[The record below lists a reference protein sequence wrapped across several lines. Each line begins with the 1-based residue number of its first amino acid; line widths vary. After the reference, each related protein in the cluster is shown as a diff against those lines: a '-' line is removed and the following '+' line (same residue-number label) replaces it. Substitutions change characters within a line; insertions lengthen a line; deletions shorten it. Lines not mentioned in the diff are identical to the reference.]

1 MSDPKG
7 LAISGGPPVR
17 ADLLPFHRPS
27 FGPEEE
33 AEVIAALRSGWV
45 TMGPRTHRL
54 EAAFRE
60 LLDTP
65 YAVAVNSCTAAL
77 HLALIGL
84 GIGPGD
90 EVVTTP
96 LSFASTANVLV
107 HLGAVPVFADVETDT
122 LNLAPDAAAA
132 RIGPRTKAIMP
143 VHLHGHPCDMDALR
157 DLADRHGL
165 LIIEDAAHA
174 IEATY
179 RGRRMGAD
187 STAAAFSFYAT
198 KNITTGEGGMLI
210 TRRKDL
216 AEQAEILRLHGM
228 SRDAWKRYG
237 AEGFRH
243 WDILLPGYKYNMSDV
258 LAAIGLAQLPKLEK
272 FWVERRRLFHAYDV
286 ALADVPE
293 IIRPAVR
300 PEVRSA
306 YHLYNIRV
314 RVEEL
319 RWTRDHIMAAIQAEN
334 IGLGVHFRALHLHPY
349 YRDRLGFR
357 RGICPVA
364 EAASDRLFSLPLYPG
379 LTDADFR
386 DVVAALTKVLA
397 VAREHPFPLKA
408 EGPTSHPLPPEV
420 HA

>member
-1 MSDPKG
+1 MGDPKA

-17 ADLLPFHRPS
+17 AEFLPFHRPS

-77 HLALIGL
+77 HLGLIGL

-107 HLGAVPVFADVETDT
+107 HLGAVPVFADVEPDILT
-122 LNLAPDAAAA
+122 LAPDAAAA
-132 RIGPRTKAIMP
+132 LITPRTKAIMP
-143 VHLHGHPCDMDALR
+143 VHLHGHPCDMDGLKE
-157 DLADRHGL
+157 LADSHGL
-165 LIIEDAAHA
+165 PIIEDAAHA
-174 IEATY
+174 IEATF

-216 AEQAEILRLHGM
+216 AEQAEILRLHGI

-243 WDILLPGYKYNMSDV
+243 WDILLPGYKYNMSDI

-272 FWVERRRLFHAYDV
+272 FWVERRRLFHAYDA
-286 ALADVPE
+286 ALAELPE

-300 PEVRSA
+300 PDVRSA

-314 RVEEL
+314 KVEQL
-319 RWTRDHIMAAIQAEN
+319 RWTRDQVMAAIQAEN
-334 IGLGVHFRALHLHPY
+334 VGLGVHFRAIHLHPY
-349 YRDRLGFR
+349 YRDQFGFR
-357 RGICPVA
+357 RGLCPVA

-379 LTDADFR
+379 LTDGDIR
-386 DVVAALTKVLA
+386 DVVAALAKVLA
-397 VAREHPFPLKA
+397 VARTHAFPLTDA
-408 EGPTSHPLPPEV
+408 EPLGQ
-420 HA
+420 AGR